1 MQKPSA
7 AKLINRLII
16 FLLIGL
22 CSVVLS
28 SIKDIIEH
36 KSLKQDISS
45 ELTDLNIL
53 KNAYEHQQ
61 SNIHVKQNGRILKI
75 LNDDELRPRHQR
87 FVVQLN
93 SGQKLLIAHNIDL
106 APKVE
111 SLKVGATI
119 SFYGDY
125 EWNEKGGVVHWTHH
139 DPKGQ
144 HPNGWLLYENRKYD

>member
-1 MQKPSA
+1 MQKTRA
-7 AKLINRLII
+7 AKLIYRLVI

-22 CSVVLS
+22 CSIVLT
-28 SIKDIIEH
+28 SIHDIIDHE
-36 KSLKQDISS
+36 SLTQDVSAD
-45 ELTDLNIL
+45 LTDLNIL

-61 SNIHVKQNGRILKI
+61 SNIHVKQNGRISKI
-75 LNDDELRPRHQR
+75 LRDDELRPRHQR

-111 SLKVGATI
+111 SLKVGTAI
-119 SFYGDY
+119 SFFGDY
-125 EWNEKGGVVHWTHH
+125 EWNDKGGVVHWTHH